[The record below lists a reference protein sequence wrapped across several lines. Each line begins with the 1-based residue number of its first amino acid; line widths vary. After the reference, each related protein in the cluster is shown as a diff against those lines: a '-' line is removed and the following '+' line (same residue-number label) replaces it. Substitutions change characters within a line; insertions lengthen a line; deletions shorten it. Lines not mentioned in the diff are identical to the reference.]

1 MLGQKFG
8 SGIAALQLRYFVE
21 IAIIQRRQ
29 HCLERLMGAADIDN
43 DTVAVERLGG
53 KGRVDNEGR
62 AMQRLRWSEHG
73 AAK

>member
-1 MLGQKFG
+1 
-8 SGIAALQLRYFVE
+8 
-21 IAIIQRRQ
+21 
-29 HCLERLMGAADIDN
+29 MGAADIDN

-62 AMQRLRWSEHG
+62 AMQRLRRSEHG